1 MALDAATLALVTQEL
16 RTTLLD
22 AKIDKIFEPTRD
34 EVLITLRTRTDT
46 YRLLLSARS
55 GSSRVCLTEESFEN
69 PLTPPGFCMLLRK
82 HLTGGRLIDL
92 HMEPG
97 DRIVFFD
104 FRCTNEMG
112 DLVVNTLAAELM
124 GRYSNLVLIQGG
136 RIIDALKRVDFEDS
150 EIRQLLPGLAY
161 TLPPKPGKPDF
172 LAVSSAA
179 LVQAACQTDLP
190 VAQALGKA
198 VGGVGPVVLREA
210 CWRAF
215 GGETPLA
222 ACDLEEAQRRALC
235 AALDELKAEHAAG
248 GHPTAVRLP
257 RADGSQKPTEFSFF
271 VPRQYGPAAV
281 LTTYPDYSRMLED
294 YYATKDRAE
303 RLRQKSRE
311 LYKAVHNLYERSVRK
326 QAARREELAQSEKAD
341 TLRLYGELLQ
351 ANLWA
356 FRKGDR
362 QVTVDNYYTGQ
373 PVTIRLDPR
382 LGPNENAQKYFKDYK
397 KKQTAHAMLKKLLA
411 EGEQE
416 IDYLATVLYE
426 VDAAPG
432 EQALNEIRAE
442 LKSQGYLKYY
452 KQRDKRQKPADF
464 LRYRSSD
471 GFEILV
477 GRNNLQND
485 KLTLHTARGK
495 DLWFHVQKAP
505 GSHAVV
511 LSHGQDI
518 PDATREEAAGLA
530 VLHSSQNG
538 GAKVA
543 VDTTEVRNIWKANG
557 AKPGMVLYEVYT
569 TVYVTP
575 RPELEEELRRN
586 EADYRR
592 QSGGR

>member
-1 MALDAATLALVTQEL
+1 MALDAATLALVADEL
-16 RTTLLD
+16 KSTLLD

-46 YRLLLSARS
+46 HRLLLSARS
-55 GSSRVCLTEESFEN
+55 GSARVCLTRESFEN
-69 PLTPPGFCMLLRK
+69 PLTPPGSGMLLRK
-82 HLTGGRLIDL
+82 HLPGGRLVDL
-92 HMEPG
+92 RREPG
-97 DRIVFFD
+97 DRIVYFD

-124 GRYSNLVLIQGG
+124 GRYSNLVLIQDG

-161 TLPPKPGKPDF
+161 TLPPKPNKPDF
-172 LAVSSAA
+172 LAVSAA
-179 LVQAACQTDLP
+179 SIVADACGKDLP

-210 CWRAF
+210 CWQAF

-222 ACDLEEAQRRALC
+222 ACDLTEDQRRAL
-235 AALDELKAEHAAG
+235 AATLDDLRARHAAG
-248 GHPTAVRLP
+248 GAPTAVRLP
-257 RADGSQKPTEFSFF
+257 QADGTLKPTEFSFF
-271 VPRQYGPAAV
+271 APQQYGPAAV
-281 LTTYPDYSRMLED
+281 LTEYPTYSEMLED

-311 LYKAVHNLYERSVRK
+311 LYKAVHNLYDRAVRK

-341 TLRLYGELLQ
+341 SLRLYGELLQ

-356 FRKGDR
+356 IQKGDR
-362 QVTVDNYYTGQ
+362 QVTVENYYTGE

-382 LGPNENAQKYFKDYK
+382 LSPNENAQKYFKDYK
-397 KKQTAHAMLKKLLA
+397 KKQTAHAMLQKLLV
-411 EGEQE
+411 EGEAE
-416 IDYLATVLYE
+416 IEYLATVLYE
-426 VDAAPG
+426 VNAAPG

-471 GFEILV
+471 GFEILI
-477 GRNNLQND
+477 GRNNVQND

-518 PDATREEAAGLA
+518 PDATKQEAAELA

-543 VDTTEVRNIWKANG
+543 VDTTEVKNIWKANG

-575 RPELEEELRRN
+575 RPGLEEMLR
-586 EADYRR
+586 EKK
-592 QSGGR
+592 